1 MFREFYDRLVAIL
14 TPTTPVRPGL
24 GPLDMPVEAKPKPNP
39 YRLCPEALDLIKLSE
54 GFFIKAYVC
63 PAGVPTIGYGTIK
76 YPMGR
81 PVSIGDICNR
91 EQAEYYLIHEINLAK
106 GRIVRFLEEIE
117 LELNPNQFG
126 ALVSFA
132 YNLGAG
138 VITNPDRSMSIALR
152 AKDLDLVA
160 DTFLIYNKAGGKA
173 LTGLA
178 TRRNAERELFL
189 KPVV

>member
-1 MFREFYDRLVAIL
+1 
-14 TPTTPVRPGL
+14 
-24 GPLDMPVEAKPKPNP
+24 
-39 YRLCPEALDLIKLSE
+39 
-54 GFFIKAYVC
+54 
-63 PAGVPTIGYGTIK
+63 
-76 YPMGR
+76 MG
-81 PVSIGDICNR
+81 DTCTR
-91 EQAEYYLIHEINLAK
+91 EQAEYYLTHEINLAK
-106 GRIVRFLEEIE
+106 SRIVRFLEEIE

-138 VITNPDRSMSIALR
+138 VITNSDRSMSIALR

-160 DTFLIYNKAGGKA
+160 NTFLIYNKAGGKA

-189 KPVV
+189 KPV

>member
-1 MFREFYDRLVAIL
+1 MFREFYDKLVAIL
-14 TPTTPVRPGL
+14 TPDKPARPGL
-24 GPLDMPVEAKPKPNP
+24 GPVDMPVEAKPKPNP

-54 GFFIKAYVC
+54 GFSSKAYLDAVKI
-63 PAGVPTIGYGTIK
+63 PTIGYGTIK

-81 PVSIGDICNR
+81 PVSMGDTCTR
-91 EQAEYYLIHEINLAK
+91 EQAEYYLTHEINLAK
-106 GRIVRFLEEIE
+106 SRIVRFLEEIE

-189 KPVV
+189 KRA